1 MCSAAYF
8 SKYASTMIDDFHLE
22 THPLATHERTSPL
35 DEFDRLERSSEIQI
49 LKAKKSALAAELW
62 HMDKKHAFI
71 QV

>member
-8 SKYASTMIDDFHLE
+8 SKYVSTMIDDFPLE
-22 THPLATHERTSPL
+22 THPRATHEGTSPL
-35 DEFDRLERSSEIQI
+35 GEFDRFEKSSEIPI
-49 LKAKKSALAAELW
+49 LKAKKSALAARLW